1 MSNVLIG
8 IIGVILF
15 IGLALAGALF
25 LGPRFQA
32 ATIDSRAAS
41 ISALLAQ
48 SVDAMHLYTLQEGD
62 TILVGSFQTLIDKGY
77 LKERPFGSYVRD
89 ADGGSSVV
97 KSTMI
102 TITSRGDPT
111 VGTDALCAA
120 FAKRVG
126 MQTSDQVTVSDVMPA
141 AARVG
146 CIRNSAVIGLEP
158 IGTHIF
164 FERT

>member
-25 LGPRFQA
+25 LGPRFQEA
-32 ATIDSRAAS
+32 SIDSRASS
-41 ISALLAQ
+41 ISTMLNQ
-48 SVDAMHLYTLQEGD
+48 SVNAMHMYTLQEGD
-62 TILVGSFQTLIDKGY
+62 TVFVGGFQNLIDKGY
-77 LKERPFGSYVRD
+77 LKDRPLGSYVRD
-89 ADGGSSVV
+89 SDGGNNTV

-111 VGTDALCAA
+111 VGVDALCAT
-120 FAKRVG
+120 FARRVG
-126 MQTSDQVTVSDVMPA
+126 MQTSSQVTVADAIPA
-141 AARVG
+141 SARIG

-158 IGTHIF
+158 VGTHIF
-164 FERT
+164 FERI

>member
-25 LGPRFQA
+25 LGPRFQE
-32 ATIDSRAAS
+32 ATIDSRASS
-41 ISALLAQ
+41 ISMMLSQ
-48 SVDAMHLYTLQEGD
+48 SVDAMHMYTVQEGD
-62 TILVGSFQTLIDKGY
+62 TVVVGGFQSLIDKGY
-77 LKERPFGSYVRD
+77 LKDRPVGSYVRD
-89 ADGGSSVV
+89 SEGANTTV

-111 VGTDALCAA
+111 VGQDSLCAT

-126 MQTSDQVTVSDVMPA
+126 MQSSTEVTVADVIPTTK
-141 AARVG
+141 RVG

-158 IGTHIF
+158 VGTHIF
-164 FERT
+164 FERI

>member
-25 LGPRFQA
+25 LGPRFQE
-32 ATIDSRAAS
+32 ATIDSRASS
-41 ISALLAQ
+41 IAMMLSQ
-48 SVDAMHLYTLQEGD
+48 SVSAMQMYTLQEGD
-62 TILVGSFQTLIDKGY
+62 TVVVGGFQSLLDKGY
-77 LKERPFGSYVRD
+77 LKQRPLGSYVRD
-89 ADGGSSVV
+89 DDGGNNVV

-111 VGTDALCAA
+111 VGVDTLCAK

-126 MQTSDQVTVSDVMPA
+126 MQTGDQVTVADVLPA
-141 AARVG
+141 KPTG
-146 CIRNSAVIGLEP
+146 CIRNSSVIGLEP
-158 IGTHIF
+158 VGTHIF
-164 FERT
+164 FQRI